1 MRATKIV
8 YLLPLV
14 ALLLVFSSCQKEV
27 SFDDPIVPGGNG
39 NGGGSGGNNTN
50 NIVGDYDYVGMTAH
64 TLSTVNVSQAG
75 QNMKTVTV
83 SDYNTKDN
91 IGTVKI
97 TSNQMIST
105 GVGYSIDTTMNNKTY
120 LDGLLIDD
128 SDFPFQ
134 VTSPA
139 SGSTSTYV
147 RNSAD
152 SVTTTGALGFPDP
165 SGNMPT
171 GSVGAK
177 LSWHGDTLYMKVS
190 TSFTQTIT
198 QGGVPA
204 TITGS
209 VTGITKLKKR

>member
-1 MRATKIV
+1 MRATV
-8 YLLPLV
+8 TLYLLGTLTL
-14 ALLLVFSSCQKEV
+14 AIAFSSCQKEV
-27 SFDDPIVPGGNG
+27 SFDDPIVPGGTGNG
-39 NGGGSGGNNTN
+39 NGSGNNTN
-50 NIVGDYDYVGMTAH
+50 NIVGDYDFVGMTAH
-64 TLSTVNVSQAG
+64 TLSTVMVSQAG
-75 QNMKTVTV
+75 QDMKTVTV
-83 SDYNTKDN
+83 SDYDTKSNT
-91 IGTVKI
+91 GTVKI
-97 TSNQMIST
+97 TATEMIST
-105 GVGYSIDTTMNNKTY
+105 GVGYSIDTVMNNKTY

-139 SGSTSTYV
+139 TNSTSTYV

-165 SGNMPT
+165 SGNTPT

-177 LSWHGDTLYMKVS
+177 LSWHGDTLYLKVS

-204 TITGS
+204 TVTGS
-209 VTGITKLKKR
+209 VTGISKLKKH